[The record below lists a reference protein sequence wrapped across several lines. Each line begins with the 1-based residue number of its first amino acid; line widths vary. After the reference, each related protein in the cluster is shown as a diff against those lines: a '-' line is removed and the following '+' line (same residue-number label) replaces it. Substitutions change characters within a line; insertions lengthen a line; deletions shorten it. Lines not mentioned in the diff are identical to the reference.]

1 MAHGLIDI
9 HTHILPGV
17 DDGADDHYMAIMML
31 VQVRDQYTN
40 HVFLTPHS
48 SAFDEHPE
56 EVRKAFR
63 KFQRDV
69 TAHFYGMKL
78 HLGCEIY
85 CEKDRMPEVLE
96 NLRSGKYPTM
106 NGTNYVLM
114 EFSQWVRPE
123 TTVPC
128 VESLIDAGYIPII
141 AHVERYAYLR
151 GNREP
156 VRQFRALG
164 ARLQVNI
171 SSLYDEMDD
180 SIKDWA
186 RQLVLE
192 KTVDFLGTDAHK
204 TYYRPPE
211 AEMGLQWL
219 REHVDPE
226 YADALVFGNAARAF
240 ALLPHP
246 EGEQ

>member
-1 MAHGLIDI
+1 MEYRLIDI

-31 VQVRDQYTN
+31 VQVRDQYTD

-56 EVRKAFR
+56 EVREIFR
-63 KFQRDV
+63 KFRRDV
-69 TAHFYGMKL
+69 TAHFFGMRL
-78 HLGCEIY
+78 YLGCEIY
-85 CEKDRMPEVLE
+85 CEKDRMPEVLA
-96 NLRSGKYPTM
+96 NLRSGRYPTM

-123 TTVPC
+123 NTVTC
-128 VESLIDAGYIPII
+128 VESLVDAGYIPII

-151 GNREP
+151 GDGELI
-156 VRQFRALG
+156 RQFRALG
-164 ARLQVNI
+164 ARLQVNV

-180 SIKDWA
+180 SMKNWA

-192 KTVDFLGTDAHK
+192 RAVDFLGTDAHK
-204 TYYRPPE
+204 TYSRSPDTK
-211 AEMGLQWL
+211 MGLQWL
-219 REHVDPE
+219 REHVDQE
-226 YADALVFGNAARAF
+226 YADALVYDNAARAF

-246 EGEQ
+246 EGE

>member
-1 MAHGLIDI
+1 MAHGLTDI

-17 DDGADDHYMAIMML
+17 DDGAEDMNMSLLML
-31 VQVRDQYTN
+31 LRAGEQGIGR
-40 HVFLTPHS
+40 VFLTPHS
-48 SAFDEHPE
+48 SAFDEQPE
-56 EVRKAFR
+56 ETMAAFGVLR
-63 KFQRDV
+63 GRAAQFLPE
-69 TAHFYGMKL
+69 MKL
-78 HLGCEIY
+78 YLGCEIY
-85 CEKDRMPEVLE
+85 CEKDRMPEVLA
-96 NLRSGKYPTM
+96 NLRSGRYPTM

-123 TTVPC
+123 NTVPC
-128 VESLIDAGYIPII
+128 VKSLVDAGYIPVI
-141 AHVERYAYLR
+141 AHVERYAHLR

-164 ARLQVNI
+164 AGLQVNI

-211 AEMGLQWL
+211 AEMGLKWL
-219 REHVDPE
+219 REHVDQE
-226 YADALVFGNAARAF
+226 YADALVFGNGARAF

-246 EGEQ
+246 EGKQ